1 MLWDN
6 VYEVLYILS
15 FEMWTMTHTISLRNN
30 TYENITLDNLFE
42 YNLTGTPVNTLKLPK
57 VKKVIYISSTPVAL
71 EVQP

>member
-15 FEMWTMTHTISLRNN
+15 FEMWTMTYTISLHNN
-30 TYENITLDNLFE
+30 TYENITLDNLIE
-42 YNLTGTPVNTLKLPK
+42 YNLTVSPVNTLKLPE
-57 VKKVIYISSTPVAL
+57 VKKVVYISSTLVAL